1 MELVSEHGTIT
12 KILMDFGKE
21 MQGKMQYNLKGSNGL
36 ASGDLYQGI
45 NFSAKIMGTQF
56 VFQLDMGVDYWKW
69 VDEGRG
75 AGKAPPIDGLV
86 KWVNTKATFGGF
98 RNVPNIRDRAVQR
111 GLAYVIGRKIAKKG
125 TKGNKFY
132 SKAVTPDRLK
142 QLQRDLSKAAAGELQ
157 TIIEHTA
164 QGFKGLSK

>member
-1 MELVSEHGTIT
+1 MELVS
-12 KILMDFGKE
+12 
-21 MQGKMQYNLKGSNGL
+21 MQTKMQNNLKNSNGL
-36 ASGDLYQGI
+36 ASGELYSSI
-45 NFSAKIMGTQF
+45 DFTSKIMGTQF

-111 GLAYVIGRKIAKKG
+111 GLAFVIARKIGKKG

-157 TIIEHTA
+157 TIIEHTKK
-164 QGFKGLSK
+164 GFEGISR